1 MPPEHL
7 WQPEESP
14 PVSSEGLRPVDI
26 LLAALGLAILT
37 NGPSIAISHL
47 YDVPLGWERWPY
59 IIPMG
64 MIALLGVFLS
74 GRDLKVEDLRRCRW
88 PALLLG
94 AYLLWCIASV
104 RWSVAPDATAVRSLL
119 TTGAAAF
126 GLWFGLHLRFRE
138 QLLSIFGAAAVLTL
152 WSLGLILIQP
162 HTHLSYPPSIFPDW
176 HTEAIGVFGNP
187 NSLGPVAALSVLS
200 SIGVW
205 VLFPARVARFA
216 AVVVGAVGLVLTIW
230 SQSVTAIIA
239 LVVAVLVICACA
251 LLPRVRRVSGW
262 IVGGSIV
269 VSLVVL
275 WKVFFDHLGRLAPL
289 VGAESTLSSRR
300 LIWSDVRSA
309 IALRPWRGYGFFAYW
324 DDQTLTASTYQH
336 VGIAYGSAHNS
347 VLEVALGLGRVG
359 LVFYVALALF
369 MVVGIARAVW
379 ASTTVASVAWM
390 ATLVFLVVQN
400 SMESF
405 VLWHSYLWAL
415 FVAASVVSSR
425 LATVRRGTDHLDSYT
440 FAESDDDESP
450 RPLASTADII

>member
-1 MPPEHL
+1 L
-7 WQPEESP
+7 
-14 PVSSEGLRPVDI
+14 SSDVGRVRPVDTV
-26 LLAALGLAILT
+26 LAAVGLAILT

-59 IIPMG
+59 MIPMG
-64 MIALLGVFLS
+64 MVALLGVFLS

-88 PALLLG
+88 PVLLLG

-104 RWSVAPDATAVRSLL
+104 TWSVAPDATAVRSLL
-119 TTGAAAF
+119 TSGVAAF

-138 QLLSIFGAAAVLTL
+138 QLLSIFGAAAALSL
-152 WSLGLILIQP
+152 WSLVLILVQP
-162 HTHLSYPPSIFPDW
+162 HTHLSYPPSIFPNW
-176 HTEAIGVFGNP
+176 HTEAFGVFGNP
-187 NSLGPVAALSVLS
+187 NSLGPVAAIAVLS

-205 VLFPARVARFA
+205 VLYPARQARFVALVVA
-216 AVVVGAVGLVLTIW
+216 AVGVVLTIW
-230 SQSVTAIIA
+230 SQSVTAIVA
-239 LVVAVLVICACA
+239 LIVAVLVICACA
-251 LLPRVRRVSGW
+251 LLLPLVRRVSGW

-269 VSLVVL
+269 VSLAVL

-324 DDQTLTASTYQH
+324 DDQNLTASTYQH
-336 VGIAYGSAHNS
+336 IGIAYGSAHNS

-359 LVFYVALALF
+359 LVLYVALALF
-369 MVVGIARAVW
+369 MVVGISRAVW
-379 ASTTVASVAWM
+379 VSTTMASVAWM

-415 FVAASVVSSR
+415 FVAATVVPSR
-425 LATVRRGTDHLDSYT
+425 LLTVRRPAEHLDGDAY
-440 FAESDDDESP
+440 AESDDDESP
-450 RPLASTADII
+450 LLLASTVEII